1 MSHQIAC
8 IIHNPEIAKFI
19 EIVLEHDQYDFR
31 FFPNASTFVAEM
43 TRYLPRIIVTERHFA
58 DGYDAKHLCELI
70 RLHYRT
76 PYIYIIMLS
85 TSPALEDIESALSV
99 GVDDYVLEPFF
110 PQQIHARLMVAR
122 KWLAYLD
129 SILAIQSPG
138 PFEG

>member
-8 IIHNPEIAKFI
+8 VIHNPEIAKYV
-19 EIVLEHDQYDFR
+19 EIVLQRDSYDFR
-31 FFPNASTFVAEM
+31 FFPDASSFVADL
-43 TRYLPRIIVTERHFA
+43 THFVPRIILTERHFA

-85 TSPALEDIESALSV
+85 TSPELLDIKSALAA
-99 GVDDYVLEPFF
+99 GVNDYVIEPFF
-110 PQQIHARLMVAR
+110 PQQIHARLMVAHN
-122 KWLAYLD
+122 WLAYLD

-138 PFEG
+138 GFKG